1 MLDYYAL
8 GKVDEYGVD
17 ILGESI
23 GVDAAHGDAECA
35 GLEDIMVGEAL
46 DQLGRD

>member
-1 MLDYYAL
+1 M
-8 GKVDEYGVD
+8 GYGGN

-46 DQLGRD
+46 DQLEMD